1 MLRCNIEAV
10 PEAAAAAHIKLY
22 NFRERARS
30 LLRFALKACPRLNRF
45 LIQTW
50 FVWFHLTIDAGVV
63 GWLENLLVGSFIS
76 SPSTSVQD

>member
-30 LLRFALKACPRLNRF
+30 LLRFALNGF

-50 FVWFHLTIDAGVV
+50 FVWFHLTIDAGEA

-76 SPSTSVQD
+76 SRSTSAQD